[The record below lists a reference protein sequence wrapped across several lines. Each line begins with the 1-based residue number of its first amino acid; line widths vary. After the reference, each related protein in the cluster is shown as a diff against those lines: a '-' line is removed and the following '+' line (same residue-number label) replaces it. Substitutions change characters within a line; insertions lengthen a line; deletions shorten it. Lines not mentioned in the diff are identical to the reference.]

1 MSASKI
7 LSVSAKASAVLMFS
21 IAIAA
26 VELALIKIFGDGI
39 GYAVLVTFIAIA
51 IVAWRRT
58 TTDQDV

>member
-1 MSASKI
+1 
-7 LSVSAKASAVLMFS
+7 MFS